1 MLSSK
6 AYLLRRNTPNG
17 VVRFNARG
25 AVCVSRDARGAES
38 PPGEMSLRS
47 AISAG
52 CLPVGRLFSRCRGAC
67 LLTSRLASKKKA
79 PAFSRGALPVLPV
92 GRGYFAFALRAFG
105 LRVNCSRV
113 ACRSSSSSKAACN
126 SPGVSV
132 VATSS
137 PAKQSTRAPSQNEP
151 APFRDRRSATRPRSR
166 SALRAFSTSDM
177 VQAQS
182 VTDGAFAKAQGA
194 S

>member
-151 APFRDRRSATRPRSR
+151 APFAIGARDRPMSR